1 MSMLELVNL
10 SCGYSQRTVL
20 SDISL
25 NLNGGELFCL
35 LGPNGVG
42 KTTLFKTILGL
53 IPARG
58 GEIRLDGEPVTR
70 WSRRRFAQW
79 VGYVPQAHSPPF
91 PFKVR
96 DVVAM
101 GRVSHLG
108 LFASPGRGDLDIA
121 EGALDTLGIAS
132 LGEAIYT
139 EISGGERQLVLIARA
154 LAQQPKILVM
164 DEPTSNLDYGN
175 QIKVMAHIS
184 QIVADK
190 GISVILTTHYPNHA
204 LLYATRVLALDRDK
218 SYIVGAPSKVITER
232 YLRDTYSVETEIH
245 DIGLRNGQRTR
256 VCVPNSFI
264 GNGYYSKAIPVDN
277 EELSLSA

>member
-1 MSMLELVNL
+1 MLKLVNL
-10 SCGYSQRTVL
+10 NCGYSQRTVL

-25 NLNGGELFCL
+25 NLSSGELFCL

-58 GEIRLDGEPVTR
+58 GEIRLDGEPVAR
-70 WSRRRFAQW
+70 WSRRHFAQW

-91 PFKVR
+91 PFKVK

-101 GRVSHLG
+101 GRVSHMG
-108 LFASPGRGDLDIA
+108 MFASPGRGDMDIA

-132 LGEAIYT
+132 LSEVIYT

-154 LAQQPKILVM
+154 LAQEPKILVM

-175 QIKVMAHIS
+175 QLKVLAHIS
-184 QIVADK
+184 RIVADK

-204 LLYATRVLALDRDK
+204 MQYATRVLALDRDK
-218 SYIVGAPSKVITER
+218 SYIIGTPAKVITEN
-232 YLRDTYSVETEIH
+232 YLRETYDVETEIH

-256 VCVPNSFI
+256 MCVPNRHSAM
-264 GNGYYSKAIPVDN
+264 AIAVKGV
-277 EELSLSA
+277 

>member
-1 MSMLELVNL
+1 MLELVNL
-10 SCGYSQRTVL
+10 SCGYCQRTVL
-20 SDISL
+20 GDISL

-58 GEIRLDGEPVTR
+58 GEIRLDGEPVAR

-101 GRVSHLG
+101 GRVSHMG
-108 LFASPGRGDLDIA
+108 LFASPGRGDMDIA
-121 EGALDTLGIAS
+121 EDTLDTLGIAS
-132 LGEAIYT
+132 LGEAVYT

-175 QIKVMAHIS
+175 QLKVLAHIS
-184 QIVADK
+184 RIVADK

-204 LLYATRVLALDRDK
+204 LLYATRVLALDRDE
-218 SYIVGAPSKVITER
+218 SYIVGAPEKVITET
-232 YLRDTYSVETEIH
+232 YLRETYSVETEIH
-245 DIGLRNGQRTR
+245 DIGLRNGRSAR
-256 VCVPNSFI
+256 MCVPNSLV
-264 GNGYYSKAIPVDN
+264 GNAHPLQRDFHG
-277 EELSLSA
+277 